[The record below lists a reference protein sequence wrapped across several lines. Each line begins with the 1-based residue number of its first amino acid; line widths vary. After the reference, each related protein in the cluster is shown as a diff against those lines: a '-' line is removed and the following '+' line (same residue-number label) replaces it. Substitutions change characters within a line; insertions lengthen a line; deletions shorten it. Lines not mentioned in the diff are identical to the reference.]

1 MESAQQTSS
10 SQLRPTVRPLQR
22 RNSIFPNFGRSHS
35 AKCFSTH
42 KVQGR
47 WNQKGRNFSLDLPK
61 GTVDLQ
67 LTLTTL
73 DGVYSVKL
81 DEYTNNREFIPWQ
94 DIDYPVKTVKW
105 KLQKQFWKADR
116 SPPYPISP
124 PFPRC
129 RSADL
134 FYNPARAPH
143 LPQGVLRYVPQAHN
157 LVSQTTQLHEL
168 TQAGINGSSPSTNPS
183 ANPNQDSGAPHP
195 SPVPR
200 RCFSSPPSNQDLST
214 VCRTSSL
221 LLRIRYLEETFT
233 TFPQTLLTLCRS
245 KISLFCSARD

>member
-1 MESAQQTSS
+1 MQNVSPPTKYKADGTQREKTFPLTFQRGQLTYNLPSLPLMESILSNLMNTQTTQNLSLGRILTTQSRLSS
-10 SQLRPTVRPLQR
+10 
-22 RNSIFPNFGRSHS
+22 RNSKNNFG
-35 AKCFSTH
+35 
-42 KVQGR
+42 
-47 WNQKGRNFSLDLPK
+47 
-61 GTVDLQ
+61 
-67 LTLTTL
+67 
-73 DGVYSVKL
+73 
-81 DEYTNNREFIPWQ
+81 
-94 DIDYPVKTVKW
+94 
-105 KLQKQFWKADR
+105 KADR

-245 KISLFCSARD
+245 KISLFCYARD